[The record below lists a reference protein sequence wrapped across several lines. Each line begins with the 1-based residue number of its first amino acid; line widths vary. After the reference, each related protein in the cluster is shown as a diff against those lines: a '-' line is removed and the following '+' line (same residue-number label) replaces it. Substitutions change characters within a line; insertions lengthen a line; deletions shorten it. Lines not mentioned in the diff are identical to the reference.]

1 MDNNFKN
8 NTVYMFGRE
17 VCKYLSG
24 DAARTGDLD
33 KKWEKEYH
41 KIIQYTG
48 VLRNMQ
54 KLYDGSTE

>member
-1 MDNNFKN
+1 
-8 NTVYMFGRE
+8 MFGRDC
-17 VCKYLSG
+17 CKYLSG

-41 KIIQYTG
+41 KMVQYMG
-48 VLRNMQ
+48 ILRNMQ